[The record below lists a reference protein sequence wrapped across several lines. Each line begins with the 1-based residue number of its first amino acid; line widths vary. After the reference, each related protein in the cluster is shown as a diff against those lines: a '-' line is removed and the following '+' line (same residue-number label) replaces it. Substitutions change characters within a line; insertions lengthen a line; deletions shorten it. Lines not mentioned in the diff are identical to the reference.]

1 MRSPAMKGNVL
12 MLDQLWYDLISLFYS
27 ENTLCKNV
35 QEPKSSQVY
44 I

>member
-27 ENTLCKNV
+27 ENT
-35 QEPKSSQVY
+35 QEPKSCQVY